1 MENEEQTANESFAP
15 SGQPQPKSS
24 SMRLVV
30 MGVVL
35 TAMVVMALIQ
45 SGARSDR
52 DAAAD
57 AAGELMESDDYT
69 MPADYMKAIGKTARI
84 QSTEN
89 MLTQVYRWE
98 GVLQHF
104 ELRVAFIGSNGDY
117 IIQDIKSSA
126 VSRFKANDISKLALA
141 KQTGTEFEEFPKLE
155 EGGESEGEGGGGF
168 DHSGPPGGGPDGGPD
183 GGSSGGPS
191 GGPGGGGSR
200 GGGGGGMSAERMK
213 ERMVASFEKLEL
225 DEAQQAKVDAIIEK
239 QLTET
244 MALLGGPRE
253 GMREKFGA
261 LREKYTAQF
270 KEALTEEQFEAYEK
284 AREDA
289 RKNRGGGRGGGG
301 GGAPPR
307 PGGPPEPG
315 K

>member
-1 MENEEQTANESFAP
+1 MENDEQTANES
-15 SGQPQPKSS
+15 SQPQPKSS

-45 SGARSDR
+45 SGARSKR

-57 AAGELMESDDYT
+57 AAGELMESEDYT
-69 MPADYMKAIGKTARI
+69 MPADYMKAVGKTARI
-84 QSTEN
+84 VTGKET
-89 MLTQVYRWE
+89 LAQVYRWN

-104 ELRVAFIGSNGDY
+104 ELRILFIGSDGDY
-117 IIQDIKSSA
+117 MIEDIKSSA
-126 VSRFKANDISKLALA
+126 VSRFKADDISKLALA
-141 KQTGTEFEEFPKLE
+141 KKTGTEHEEFPELE
-155 EGGESEGEGGGGF
+155 EGLSEIDGDPDAAGV
-168 DHSGPPGGGPDGGPD
+168 PGGNPG
-183 GGSSGGPS
+183 
-191 GGPGGGGSR
+191 GGPGGGPGAGGSR
-200 GGGGGGMSAERMK
+200 GGGGGMSAERMK

-284 AREDA
+284 SREDA

>member
-1 MENEEQTANESFAP
+1 MENEEQTANESGEP

-35 TAMVVMALIQ
+35 TVMVVMALIQ
-45 SGARSDR
+45 SGAWSDR
-52 DAAAD
+52 DAAEEK
-57 AAGELMESDDYT
+57 AGELSESDAYN
-69 MPADYMKAIGKTARI
+69 MPVDYMKAVGMKPRVVA
-84 QSTEN
+84 TEDL
-89 MLTQVYRWE
+89 LTQVYRWE

-104 ELRVAFIGSNGDY
+104 ELRILFNVADGEYSFN
-117 IIQDIKSSA
+117 DIRSSS
-126 VSRFKANDISKLALA
+126 VSRFKADDISKLAFA
-141 KQTGTEFEEFPKLE
+141 EASGTNNKEFPKAPELS
-155 EGGESEGEGGGGF
+155 GGE
-168 DHSGPPGGGPDGGPD
+168 DSGAMPS
-183 GGSSGGPS
+183 GSSGLPPVPSKGNVDPATMEGPPS
-191 GGPGGGGSR
+191 GGSGSR
-200 GGGGGGMSAERMK
+200 GGGGGGMSTERMK

-284 AREDA
+284 SREDA

-307 PGGPPEPG
+307 PDGPPELG